1 MMQFQPQANALPERC
16 FSGWVQPVPQTCL
29 KPESSISAALRL
41 LRLPVYIAEDNG
53 KMVALSEARLLP
65 DGKASTPGA
74 LPLMALAPPCLP
86 ENLGDND
93 FCRELGIRYPYI
105 GGSMAKGISSATMVE
120 ELGKAGMLGFFGAA
134 GLNISEVKAT
144 VDRLAMGTI
153 PFGCNLIHSPHE
165 PDLEQALVELYLGKG
180 VRLIE
185 ASAFLKLTLPLVRY
199 RVAGIHRRT
208 DGTIHTPNRI
218 IAKVSR
224 EELAARFF
232 APPPEAFLRE
242 LLATGEIT
250 PEQAELAARV
260 PMAQEITAEA
270 DSGGHTDNRPAN
282 ALFPTIAS
290 LAARMEATHGYP
302 LKLRVGLGGGI
313 STPAAAASAFVMG
326 AAYVMT
332 GSVNQACVE
341 SGTSDEVRAMLA
353 ATRQADVTMAPSAD
367 MFEMGVNV
375 QVLKRG
381 TMFPMRAAR
390 LYEIYRTYPSLEEI
404 PVVEREKLEK
414 TIFRAPLEEIWRTT
428 RNYFLQRAPHQVTQ
442 AEQDPRHRMALVF
455 RWYLGQAA
463 HWSKNGDPS
472 RKIDYQIWCGPA
484 MGSFNEWAEGSFL
497 EEPGGRSVIAVALN
511 ILFGAALLTRANFLR
526 CQGIPIPRDIL
537 STKPLEPAQ
546 IKEYLSGEN
555 ARS

>member
-1 MMQFQPQANALPERC
+1 MPFQPQGNAISEHC
-16 FSGWVQPVPQTCL
+16 FLGWCQPSPSTHSHT
-29 KPESSISAALRL
+29 ETSISAALRL
-41 LRLPVYIAEDNG
+41 LRQPVFVAGSSGNLI
-53 KMVALSEARLLP
+53 ALSNAHLLH
-65 DGKASTPGA
+65 DGGQSTPGA
-74 LPLMALAPPCLP
+74 LPLIGFVPPCLP
-86 ENLGDND
+86 ENLGDPAL
-93 FCRELGIRYPYI
+93 CKELGIRYPYL
-105 GGSMAKGISSATMVE
+105 GGSMAKGISSAAMVE

-134 GLNISEVKAT
+134 GLTLSDVEAA
-144 VDRLAMGTI
+144 VDRLSGGNF

-165 PDLEQALVELYLGKG
+165 PELEQALVKLYLEKE

-199 RVAGIHRRT
+199 RLRGIHRDA
-208 DGTIHTPNRI
+208 DGTIRAPNRI

-242 LLATGEIT
+242 LLANGEIT
-250 PEQAELAARV
+250 AEQAELATRI
-260 PMAQEITAEA
+260 PMAQEVTAEA

-290 LAARMEATHGYP
+290 LAARMETGHGYD

-313 STPAAAASAFVMG
+313 STPAAAASAFIMG

-332 GSVNQACVE
+332 GSINQACVE

-353 ATRQADVTMAPSAD
+353 ETRQADVAMAPSAD

-381 TMFPMRAAR
+381 TMFPMRAAK
-390 LYEIYRTYPSLEEI
+390 LYEIYRACPGLEEI
-404 PVVEREKLEK
+404 PATEREKLEN
-414 TIFRAPLEEIWRTT
+414 TIFRAPLEDIWKIT
-428 RNYFLQRAPHQVTQ
+428 RDYFLQRAPQQVKR
-442 AEQDPRHRMALVF
+442 AEQDPKHRMALVF

-463 HWSKNGDPS
+463 HWSKNGNPS

-484 MGSFNEWAEGSFL
+484 MGSFNEWVAGSFL
-497 EEPGGRSVIAVALN
+497 EAPARRTIVTVAFN
-511 ILFGAALLTRANFLR
+511 ILYGAALLTRANFLR
-526 CQGIPIPRDIL
+526 CQGVPIPQDVQRM
-537 STKPLEPAQ
+537 KPLELAQ
-546 IKEYLSGEN
+546 IKEYLSGEC